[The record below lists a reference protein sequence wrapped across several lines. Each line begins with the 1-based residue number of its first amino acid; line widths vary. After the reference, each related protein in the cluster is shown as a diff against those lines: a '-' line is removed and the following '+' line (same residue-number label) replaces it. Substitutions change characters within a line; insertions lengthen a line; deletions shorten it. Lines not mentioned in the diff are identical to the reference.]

1 MRRRHNCG
9 GPDHVERYLRRLAR
23 WAPRKSRH
31 DLVMEAS
38 RHLYEATRRAEE
50 KGLPH
55 EAAQRAALR
64 AFGPAW
70 RIGLSER
77 GLLDHPFLAALDRA
91 VVLLHAR
98 LCGLRRLRLA
108 RVIRHARRPRPR
120 PRLYQ

>member
-1 MRRRHNCG
+1 MSRRHDRC
-9 GPDHVERYLRRLAR
+9 GPDHVERYLRRLAH

-50 KGLPH
+50 EGLTH
-55 EAAQRAALR
+55 EAAQLAAVR

-77 GLLDHPFLAALDRA
+77 GLLDHPLLAAVDHAA
-91 VVLLHAR
+91 VVVSAR
-98 LCGLRRLRLA
+98 LCGLRRLRVV
-108 RVIRHARRPRPR
+108 RVLHRARRPRPR
-120 PRLYQ
+120 ARLF

>member
-1 MRRRHNCG
+1 MRRRHDRC

-23 WAPRKSRH
+23 WAPGKSRH

-50 KGLPH
+50 EGLRH
-55 EAAQRAALR
+55 GAAQRAAIR

-77 GLLDHPFLAALDRA
+77 GLFDHPFLAALDRA
-91 VVLLHAR
+91 TVMLRTRV
-98 LCGLRRLRLA
+98 CGLRRLRVA
-108 RVIRHARRPRPR
+108 RVICRGRRPRPR
-120 PRLYQ
+120 LF

>member
-1 MRRRHNCG
+1 MSRRHDRC

-50 KGLPH
+50 EGLTRQ
-55 EAAQRAALR
+55 AAQSAAIR

-77 GLLDHPFLAALDRA
+77 GLLDHPLLAALDRA
-91 VVLLHAR
+91 AVVVGAR
-98 LCGLRRLRLA
+98 LCGLRRLRVA
-108 RVIRHARRPRPR
+108 RVIRRGRRPRPR
-120 PRLYQ
+120 ARLF

>member
-1 MRRRHNCG
+1 MRRRR

-23 WAPRKSRH
+23 WAPRRSRH

-50 KGLPH
+50 EGLMH
-55 EAAQRAALR
+55 EAAQRAAIR

-77 GLLDHPFLAALDRA
+77 GLLDHPFLAALDRVA
-91 VVLLHAR
+91 VVLSAR
-98 LCGLRRLRLA
+98 LCGLRRLRVV
-108 RVIRHARRPRPR
+108 RVIRRGRRPRPR
-120 PRLYQ
+120 PRLF

>member
-1 MRRRHNCG
+1 MRRRHDRC

-50 KGLPH
+50 AGLTH
-55 EAAQRAALR
+55 EAAQRAAVR

-91 VVLLHAR
+91 AVLFRAR
-98 LCGLRRLRLA
+98 LCGLHRLRVA
-108 RVIRHARRPRPR
+108 RVIRRARRPRPR
-120 PRLYQ
+120 PRLF

>member
-38 RHLYEATRRAEE
+38 RHLYEATCRAEE
-50 KGLPH
+50 KGLTR
-55 EAAQRAALR
+55 EAAQRAAVR

-77 GLLDHPFLAALDRA
+77 GLLDTAAIR
-91 VVLLHAR
+91 AR
-98 LCGLRRLRLA
+98 LRVA
-108 RVIRHARRPRPR
+108 RIIHRARCPRPR
-120 PRLYQ
+120 PRLF

>member
-1 MRRRHNCG
+1 MRRRHDRC

-38 RHLYEATRRAEE
+38 CHLYEATRRAEE
-50 KGLPH
+50 EGLTH
-55 EAAQRAALR
+55 EAAQCAAVR

-77 GLLDHPFLAALDRA
+77 GLLDHSLLAAVDRA
-91 VVLLHAR
+91 AAVFHAR
-98 LCGLRRLRLA
+98 LCGFRRLRMV
-108 RVIRHARRPRPR
+108 RIIRRGRRPRPR
-120 PRLYQ
+120 ARLF

>member
-1 MRRRHNCG
+1 MRRRHDRC

-50 KGLPH
+50 GGLPH
-55 EAAQRAALR
+55 EAAQCAAVR

-91 VVLLHAR
+91 AVVLRAR
-98 LCGLRRLRLA
+98 LYALRRLRVA
-108 RVIRHARRPRPR
+108 RVIRCSRRPRPR
-120 PRLYQ
+120 PRLF